1 MTVVKELTVAEQTEL
16 KEILN
21 YSDLQMAE
29 LILTRT
35 IPYQI
40 GQLDYEVTENSLIV
54 WSRDSISG
62 EFMSTSII
70 AHFSLFSSYVRY
82 NEEEKRVELMVY

>member
-1 MTVVKELTVAEQTEL
+1 MTVTEQTNL
-16 KEILN
+16 KEI
-21 YSDLQMAE
+21 SRLQMAE
-29 LILTRT
+29 LILLRT

-40 GQLDYEVTENSLIV
+40 GQLDYKVTEDNLIV
-54 WSRDSISG
+54 WSRNSISG

>member
-1 MTVVKELTVAEQTEL
+1 MTEVKDLTVAEQTGL
-16 KEILN
+16 KEIAN
-21 YSDLQMAE
+21 YSRLQLAE

-40 GQLDYEVTENSLIV
+40 GQLDYKVTEDTLIV
-54 WSRDSISG
+54 WSRNSISG
-62 EFMSTSII
+62 ELMSTSVI

-82 NEEEKRVELMVY
+82 NEEEKRVELMIY